1 MGYTQMD
8 LSLLYN
14 GQIYLLLIVFVMM
27 IAGMVKEHNLFK
39 DIFCFFEQSL
49 KSKKAIVATVSA
61 LTGLLPIKGRVTV
74 SAGMLDTLAPAKGCC
89 GREKFGPIDYV
100 STHHYYFW
108 SPLEKTVILP
118 MAAFGLTYAQ
128 WFGIIWP
135 LLAVSIAFIIAYL
148 VWGVKESEVELGDC
162 GTEIKVSRITRY
174 VFPYIAGVVAIIA
187 GINFIWAFGTLTLY
201 YMICTQTF
209 NFKKLFGYVD
219 WKLVAW
225 VAAIIVAANYAVQNT
240 EAIKTFLESSGLDIK
255 TTSGF
260 VMLSLASF
268 AGAFALGSSSR
279 FGALTVLMSSIYG
292 IEYLPW
298 FFAVDF
304 VGYLIS
310 PMHKCVAIGML
321 YFGTKLRYY
330 ATILGAWGSLVI
342 IAGGLTLLV

>member
-1 MGYTQMD
+1 MD
-8 LSLLYN
+8 YSLIYN

-27 IAGMVKEHNLFK
+27 IAGMVKEHGLFK

-49 KSKKAIVATVSA
+49 KSKKAVVAVVSA

-74 SAGMLDTLAPAKGCC
+74 SAGMLETLAPDKGCC

-118 MAAFGLTYAQ
+118 MAAFGLSYGA
-128 WFGIIWP
+128 WIGIIWP
-135 LLAVSIAFIIAYL
+135 LLAVTIAFILAYL
-148 VWGVKESEVELGDC
+148 IWGVKETDIELKDC
-162 GTEIKVSRITRY
+162 ETDIKISRITRY
-174 VFPYIAGVVAIIA
+174 VFPYIAGVGAIIA
-187 GINFIWAFGTLTLY
+187 GIDFIWAFGSLTIY
-201 YMICTQTF
+201 YMFCTRTF
-209 NFKKLFGYVD
+209 DLKKLLGYVD
-219 WKLVAW
+219 WKLVGW
-225 VAAIIVAANYAVQNT
+225 VALIIIAANYAVQNT
-240 EAIKTFLESSGLDIK
+240 DNIKNFLGNAGLDIN
-255 TTSGF
+255 TVSGF
-260 VMLSLASF
+260 ILLSLFSF

-279 FGALTVLMSSIYG
+279 FGAITVLMASIYG

-330 ATILGAWGSLVI
+330 ATILGLWGGSVI
-342 IAGGLTLLV
+342 ATAGLITFI

>member
-1 MGYTQMD
+1 MD
-8 LSLLYN
+8 LSILYN
-14 GQIYLLLIVFVMM
+14 GQVYLFLIVFVMM
-27 IAGMVKEHNLFK
+27 IAGMIKENDLFK
-39 DIFCFFEQSL
+39 DIFCFFEQNL
-49 KSKKAIVATVSA
+49 KSKKAVVAIVSA

-74 SAGMLDTLAPAKGCC
+74 SAGMLDTLAPNKGCC

-118 MAAFGLTYAQ
+118 MAAFGLSYGA
-128 WFGIIWP
+128 FMSMMWP

-148 VWGVKESEVELGDC
+148 VWGVKESDIQLKDC

-174 VFPYIAGVVAIIA
+174 VFPYIAGVVAIVA
-187 GINFIWAFGTLTLY
+187 GVDFMWSFGLLTLY
-201 YMICTQTF
+201 YMFCTATF
-209 NFKKLFGYVD
+209 DIKKLLGYVD
-219 WKLVAW
+219 WKLIGW
-225 VAAIIVAANYAVQNT
+225 VAVIIVAANFARENT
-240 EAIKTFLESSGLDIK
+240 DAIKSYLESSGLDIN

-260 VMLSLASF
+260 TLLSLASF

-279 FGALTVLMSSIYG
+279 FGALTVIMASIYG

-330 ATILGAWGSLVI
+330 ATILGLWGGLVI
-342 IAGGLTLLV
+342 AAAAITLL

>member
-1 MGYTQMD
+1 
-8 LSLLYN
+8 
-14 GQIYLLLIVFVMM
+14 MM
-27 IAGMVKEHNLFK
+27 IAGMVKEHGLFK
-39 DIFCFFEQSL
+39 DIFCYFEQNL
-49 KSKKAIVATVSA
+49 NSKKAVVAIVSA

-128 WFGIIWP
+128 WLGIIWP
-135 LLAVSIAFIIAYL
+135 LLAVTIAFILAYL
-148 VWGVKESEVELGDC
+148 IWGVKENDIELADC
-162 GTEIKVSRITRY
+162 TTDIKVSRITRY

-187 GINFIWAFGTLTLY
+187 GIDFLWAFGTLTLY
-201 YMICTQTF
+201 YMFCTRTWDL
-209 NFKKLFGYVD
+209 KKLLGYVD
-219 WKLVAW
+219 WKLIAW
-225 VAAIIVAANYAVQNT
+225 VAVIIVAANFAVQNT
-240 EAIKTFLESSGLDIK
+240 DNIKDFLGNVGLDIN
-255 TTSGF
+255 TASGF
-260 VMLSLASF
+260 ALLSLLSF

-279 FGALTVLMSSIYG
+279 FGAITVLMASIYG

-330 ATILGAWGSLVI
+330 ATILGLWGGVVI
-342 IAGGLTLLV
+342 ATAGLITYF

>member
-1 MGYTQMD
+1 
-8 LSLLYN
+8 
-14 GQIYLLLIVFVMM
+14 MM
-27 IAGMVKEHNLFK
+27 IAGMIKENNLFK

-49 KSKKAIVATVSA
+49 KSKKAVVAIVSA

-74 SAGMLDTLAPAKGCC
+74 SAGMLDTLAPDKGCC

-118 MAAFGLTYAQ
+118 MAAFGLSYGA
-128 WFGIIWP
+128 WIGIIWP
-135 LLAVSIAFIIAYL
+135 LLLVSIAFILAYL
-148 VWGVKESEVELGDC
+148 IWGVKETDIELKDC
-162 GTEIKVSRITRY
+162 ETDIKISRITRY
-174 VFPYIAGVVAIIA
+174 VFPYIAGVGAIIA
-187 GINFIWAFGTLTLY
+187 GIDFIWAFGSLTLY
-201 YMICTQTF
+201 YMFCTRTF
-209 NFKKLFGYVD
+209 DLKKLLGYVD
-219 WKLVAW
+219 WKLVGW
-225 VAAIIVAANYAVQNT
+225 VALIIVAANYAVQNT
-240 EAIKTFLESSGLDIK
+240 DNIQNFLGNAGLDIN
-255 TTSGF
+255 TASGF
-260 VMLSLASF
+260 VLLSLFSF

-279 FGALTVLMSSIYG
+279 FGAITVLMASIYG

-330 ATILGAWGSLVI
+330 ATILGLWGGSVI
-342 IAGGLTLLV
+342 ATAGLITYF

>member
-1 MGYTQMD
+1 MD
-8 LSLLYN
+8 FSVLYD

-27 IAGMVKEHNLFK
+27 IAGMVKDNSLFS
-39 DIFCFFEQSL
+39 DLFCFFEQNI
-49 KSKKAIVATVSA
+49 KSKKAIVAVVSA
-61 LTGLLPIKGRVTV
+61 LTGMLPIKGRVTV

-135 LLAVSIAFIIAYL
+135 LLAVSIAFILAYL
-148 VWGVKESEVELGDC
+148 IWGVKESDVELGDC
-162 GTEIKVSRITRY
+162 GTEVKVSRITRY
-174 VFPYIAGVVAIIA
+174 VFPYIAGVSAIIA
-187 GINFIWAFGTLTLY
+187 GVDFMWAFGMLTLY
-201 YMICTQTF
+201 YMFCTRTF
-209 NFKKLFGYVD
+209 DIKKLLGYVD
-219 WKLVAW
+219 WKLIAW
-225 VAAIIVAANYAVQNT
+225 VAVIIVAANLAIQNT
-240 EAIKTFLESSGLDIK
+240 DAIKQYLTGVGLDIK

-260 VMLSLASF
+260 VMLSLLSF
-268 AGAFALGSSSR
+268 GGAWALGSSSR

-330 ATILGAWGSLVI
+330 ATILGIWGGLVI
-342 IAGGLTLLV
+342 ATAGLGLLI

>member
-1 MGYTQMD
+1 MD

-27 IAGMVKEHNLFK
+27 IAGMVKEHGLFK
-39 DIFCFFEQSL
+39 DMFCFFEQNL
-49 KSKKAIVATVSA
+49 KSKKAVVAIVSA

-74 SAGMLDTLAPAKGCC
+74 SAGMLETLAPDKGCC

-118 MAAFGLTYAQ
+118 MAAFGLSYGA
-128 WFGIIWP
+128 WIGIIWP
-135 LLAVSIAFIIAYL
+135 LLAVTIAFILAYL
-148 VWGVKESEVELGDC
+148 IWGVKESDIELGDC

-174 VFPYIAGVVAIIA
+174 VFPYIAGVGAIIA
-187 GINFIWAFGTLTLY
+187 GIDFIWAFGSLTLY
-201 YMICTQTF
+201 YMFCTKTF
-209 NFKKLFGYVD
+209 DLKKLLGYVD
-219 WKLVAW
+219 WKLVGW
-225 VAAIIVAANYAVQNT
+225 VALIIVAANYAVQNT
-240 EAIKTFLESSGLDIK
+240 DTIKAFLGNAGLDIN
-255 TTSGF
+255 TVSGF
-260 VMLSLASF
+260 TLLSLFSF

-279 FGALTVLMSSIYG
+279 FGAITVLMASIYG

-330 ATILGAWGSLVI
+330 ATILGIWGGLVI
-342 IAGGLTLLV
+342 TTAGLITFI

>member
-1 MGYTQMD
+1 MEYLD
-8 LSLLYN
+8 LFYN
-14 GQIYLLLIVFVMM
+14 GQIYLFLIVFVMM
-27 IAGMVKEHNLFK
+27 IAGMVKDHGLFK
-39 DIFCFFEQSL
+39 DMFCFFEQNL
-49 KSKKAIVATVSA
+49 KSKKAVVAIVSA

-74 SAGMLDTLAPAKGCC
+74 SAGMLETLAPDKGCC

-128 WFGIIWP
+128 FMGMIWP
-135 LLAVSIAFIIAYL
+135 LLAVSIAFILAYL
-148 VWGVKESEVELGDC
+148 IWGVKESDIEIGDC

-174 VFPYIAGVVAIIA
+174 VFPYIAGVGAIIA
-187 GINFIWAFGTLTLY
+187 GIDFLWAFGTLTVY
-201 YMICTQTF
+201 YMFCTKTF
-209 NFKKLFGYVD
+209 DIKKLLGYVD
-219 WKLVAW
+219 WKLIGW
-225 VAAIIVAANYAVQNT
+225 VAVIIVAANFARENT
-240 EAIKTFLESSGLDIK
+240 SAIKTFLETSGLDIN
-255 TTSGF
+255 TWSGF
-260 VMLSLASF
+260 TMLSIASF

-279 FGALTVLMSSIYG
+279 FGALTVIMASIYG

-330 ATILGAWGSLVI
+330 ITILGMWGGLVI
-342 IAGGLTLLV
+342 TAGGLTLLL

>member
-1 MGYTQMD
+1 MEYLD
-8 LSLLYN
+8 LFYN
-14 GQIYLLLIVFVMM
+14 GQIYLFLIVFVMM
-27 IAGMVKEHNLFK
+27 IAGMVKDHGLFK
-39 DIFCFFEQSL
+39 DMFCFFEQNL
-49 KSKKAIVATVSA
+49 KSKKAVVAIVSA

-74 SAGMLDTLAPAKGCC
+74 SAGMLETLAPDKGCC

-128 WFGIIWP
+128 FMGMIWP
-135 LLAVSIAFIIAYL
+135 LLAVSIAFILAYL
-148 VWGVKESEVELGDC
+148 IWGVKESDIEIGDC

-174 VFPYIAGVVAIIA
+174 VFPYIAGVGAIIA
-187 GINFIWAFGTLTLY
+187 GIDFLWAFGTLTVY
-201 YMICTQTF
+201 YMFCTKTF
-209 NFKKLFGYVD
+209 DIKKLLGYVD
-219 WKLVAW
+219 WKLIGW
-225 VAAIIVAANYAVQNT
+225 VAVIIVAANFARENT
-240 EAIKTFLESSGLDIK
+240 DAIKTYLESSGLDIT

-260 VMLSLASF
+260 ALLSLASF

-279 FGALTVLMSSIYG
+279 FGALTVIMASIYG

-330 ATILGAWGSLVI
+330 ATILGMWGGLVI
-342 IAGGLTLLV
+342 AAGGLALLL

>member
-1 MGYTQMD
+1 MD
-8 LSLLYN
+8 YSLIYN
-14 GQIYLLLIVFVMM
+14 GQVYLFLIVFVMM
-27 IAGMVKEHNLFK
+27 IAGMVKEHGLFK
-39 DIFCFFEQSL
+39 DMFCFFEQNL
-49 KSKKAIVATVSA
+49 KSKKAVVAIVSA

-74 SAGMLDTLAPAKGCC
+74 SAGMLDTLAPDKGCC

-118 MAAFGLTYAQ
+118 MAAFGLSYGA
-128 WFGIIWP
+128 FMSMMWP

-148 VWGVKESEVELGDC
+148 VWGVKESDIELGDC

-174 VFPYIAGVVAIIA
+174 VFPYIAGVGAIIA
-187 GINFIWAFGTLTLY
+187 GMNFLWAFGSLTLY
-201 YMICTQTF
+201 YMFCTKTF
-209 NFKKLFGYVD
+209 DLKKLLGYVD
-219 WKLVAW
+219 WKLVGW
-225 VAAIIVAANYAVQNT
+225 VALIIVAANVAVSNT
-240 EAIKTFLESSGLDIK
+240 DNIKHFLGNAGLDIN
-255 TTSGF
+255 TANGF
-260 VMLSLASF
+260 ILLSLFSF

-279 FGALTVLMSSIYG
+279 FGAITVLMASIYG
-292 IEYLPW
+292 LEYLPW

-330 ATILGAWGSLVI
+330 ATILGIWGGLVI
-342 IAGGLTLLV
+342 ATAGLTLL

>member
-1 MGYTQMD
+1 MD
-8 LSLLYN
+8 YSLIYN
-14 GQIYLLLIVFVMM
+14 GQVYLFLILFVMM
-27 IAGMVKEHNLFK
+27 IAGMVKEHGLFK
-39 DIFCFFEQSL
+39 DMFCFFEQNL
-49 KSKKAIVATVSA
+49 KSKKAVVAIVSA

-74 SAGMLDTLAPAKGCC
+74 SAGMLDTLAPDKGCC

-100 STHHYYFW
+100 STPHYYFW

-128 WFGIIWP
+128 FMGIIWP
-135 LLAVSIAFIIAYL
+135 LLAVSIAFILAYL
-148 VWGVKESEVELGDC
+148 IWGVKETDIEIGDC

-174 VFPYIAGVVAIIA
+174 VFPYIAGVGAIIA
-187 GINFIWAFGTLTLY
+187 GIDFLWAFGTLTLY
-201 YMICTQTF
+201 YMFCTRTF
-209 NFKKLFGYVD
+209 DLKKLLGYVD
-219 WKLVAW
+219 WKLVGW
-225 VAAIIVAANYAVQNT
+225 VALIIVAANFARENT
-240 EAIKTFLESSGLDIK
+240 EAIKAYLESSGLDIK
-255 TTSGF
+255 TVSGF
-260 VMLSLASF
+260 TLLSLASF

-279 FGALTVLMSSIYG
+279 FGALTVIMASIYG

-330 ATILGAWGSLVI
+330 ATILGVWGGLVI
-342 IAGGLTLLV
+342 ATAGLTLL